1 MPQLH
6 EMSSL
11 CIHGAEELGTDQT
24 AAHLILYSRA
34 GGTWG
39 KGDLQC
45 HGSEWWIWRS
55 KRESVN
61 SAEVWKLPKT
71 RNEHCF
77 LPASFWR
84 KQIRGW
90 PAGTISIAVAG
101 LCQSADLSKDFSHV
115 HHSVGGSLL
124 AGKGQAPRGNIKLSM
139 VTWMRL
145 GKANQA
151 DAQWSWALFK
161 LRQFIPNAWRKN
173 VNEDRSNMF
182 GYSWYRKL
190 PHTSDLSWSI
200 HYLFNNWF
208 QFLTNK
214 EVQ

>member
-1 MPQLH
+1 MKWAVFASMEQKSLAQIRLLPTWFCTAGLGAHGEKEIYSATAQSDEYGDQRESLSTLPRCGSFPKP
-6 EMSSL
+6 EMS
-11 CIHGAEELGTDQT
+11 T
-24 AAHLILYSRA
+24 ASCLLLF
-34 GGTWG
+34 G
-39 KGDLQC
+39 
-45 HGSEWWIWRS
+45 ES
-55 KRESVN
+55 KLRE
-61 SAEVWKLPKT
+61 
-71 RNEHCF
+71 
-77 LPASFWR
+77 
-84 KQIRGW
+84 W